1 MVKWAHIFL
10 LFLKINENNLYLFS
24 KNCSLFHLIFKKL
37 LPNNNGQ
44 TLLEIFKNSFLFLK
58 TKKKKCT
65 IFKSHDQTSSI
76 CKKKTSN
83 HYKFFQP
90 LFIFDIPQPSY
101 ILV

>member
-44 TLLEIFKNSFLFLK
+44 TLLEIFKNSFLFFIF
-58 TKKKKCT
+58 KKKKT
-65 IFKSHDQTSSI
+65 VFKSHDQTSSI
-76 CKKKTSN
+76 CKKNTSK